1 MAWYVRHPD
10 LLGNLGNRMRGVRA
24 GTGTRLAVVLFL
36 AVTGMLT
43 SPTSAQAHAV
53 LLFASPAIE
62 GAVPTAPDSLSL
74 VFDEPVQASGARTA
88 RITSAAGKPVEVGS
102 ATRGEGG
109 RQLTLPVRGSLG
121 PGVYTVEWQV
131 AAQDGD
137 VMGGSYRFAVG
148 SAAAGLSADSTGGQQ
163 QVSGAGATAVLRWVL
178 FAGFALTLGGLAGE
192 QLAARH
198 GMGALRPWA
207 RTGAA
212 GGLLASLGLAMLI
225 AGGGSL
231 TEGLLAPSGSAL
243 SSGRAGVL
251 AVTETAAWLG
261 VLVALARRWRPLA
274 LAGLAVAVVAEG
286 LRAHPAGASALW
298 GPVLTCVH
306 LGAAAV
312 WVGAL
317 VHLVWVGIARGWDDR
332 LRAALGEYARLA
344 LALVIAVLLTGTIS
358 GLLLM
363 SPSELLDTPFGK
375 VLAAKLV
382 LIAVVCALAMAAR
395 RQMARTAPRSLVRVE
410 ASALAAVL
418 AVTAW
423 LSVTQPPR
431 GARAALPFAP
441 PATGD
446 AITVGGRADQIG
458 IAATASA
465 GQVVLRLTAPTTDLE
480 RGDSRTYKASL
491 RVADEAGRARTVPLR
506 GCGDGC
512 FYAPVAWKSGA
523 NLLTVRATARGWGGG
538 KETLRVM
545 WPVQP
550 DTVQLAR
557 TVKAM
562 REVKTFTLHEQV
574 ASDTAGTAIAPT
586 GLQLSGD
593 HFVDSEPYAQGK
605 ATQTSRFTDTE
616 GHTVL
621 ALGYPGERL
630 ALELTLDDHDRVLRE
645 TLAAP
650 NHLIHRSFTYAEGT
664 GAGT

>member
-1 MAWYVRHPD
+1 
-10 LLGNLGNRMRGVRA
+10 MRGVRA
-24 GTGTRLAVVLFL
+24 GIRTRLAVVLFL

-102 ATRGEGG
+102 AARGEGG
-109 RQLTLPVRGSLG
+109 RQLTLPLRGWLG

-148 SAAAGLSADSTGGQQ
+148 SAAAGLSADSAGGQQ

-198 GMGALRPWA
+198 AMGPLRPWT

-212 GGLLASLGLAMLI
+212 GGLLASLWLAVLI

-231 TEGLLAPSGSAL
+231 TEGLFAPSGA
-243 SSGRAGVL
+243 
-251 AVTETAAWLG
+251 
-261 VLVALARRWRPLA
+261 ALARRWRPLA

-286 LRAHPAGASALW
+286 LRAHPAGASAVW

-306 LGAAAV
+306 LGATAV

-317 VHLVWVGIARGWDDR
+317 VHLVWLGIARGWDDR
-332 LRAALGEYARLA
+332 LRAALGDYARLA
-344 LALVIAVLLTGTIS
+344 LALVIAVLLTGTLS

-363 SPSELLDTPFGK
+363 SPSELLDTSFGK
-375 VLAAKLV
+375 VLAVKLV
-382 LIAVVCALAMAAR
+382 LITVVCALAVAAR
-395 RQMARTAPRSLVRVE
+395 RQMARTAPRSLVRFE

-431 GARAALPFAP
+431 DVRAALPFAP
-441 PATGD
+441 PAAGN

-465 GQVVLRLTAPTTDLE
+465 GQVVLRLLAPTTDLE

-491 RVADEAGRARTVPLR
+491 SVADEAGRSRTVALR

-523 NLLTVRATARGWGGG
+523 NLLTVRATAQGWGGG

-557 TVKAM
+557 MVKAM

-586 GLQLSGD
+586 ELQLSGD
-593 HFVDSEPYAQGK
+593 HLVDSEPYARGK
-605 ATQTSRFTDTE
+605 ATQTSRFTDAE

-630 ALELTLDDHDRVLRE
+630 ALELTLDDHDRALRE
-645 TLAAP
+645 TLVAP

-664 GAGT
+664 GAGS